1 VAFISGG
8 KINRATGGTISTIG
22 GHILHTFNTVGLNTF
37 IPTTDGTIEVLVV
50 GGGAAGSAQTGGSG
64 GGGGGSVLYQKLI
77 KVNAGVAYTM
87 NVGAGGTNGNLG
99 TDSVINLP
107 NQIIT
112 ALAGDVGIGSF
123 GKTIFSSVPSSI
135 NEGASGTFNV
145 TTDKIPNG
153 TTLYWTINNGTT
165 LDNDF
170 DAISGSFTINN
181 NTGSFSVP
189 IATNLFIEGAETFT
203 VSVRGIGISGNVLA
217 TSSTVTIPAKSY
229 TFSSVPSTIN
239 EGASGTFNVTTT
251 NVTNGT
257 TLFWTVEHGTTNSAD
272 FGATS
277 GSFTINSNSGTF
289 SIPIATNLFVEGA
302 ETFTVKI
309 RYLSITGEVVATS
322 STVTIPTKTYTFS
335 SVPSSIDEGASGT
348 FNFTT
353 SNVTS
358 GTTLFWTIDNIS
370 TVDSDFIATSGSFT
384 INNNAG
390 TFNVSIATDALVDA
404 AETFRVQARYQS
416 IGGQIV
422 ASSSIVAINNTTLTT
437 VVSKNTVEE
446 GQSVTFTTN
455 ATEFPNGTT
464 LYYDIIGSAG
474 ITSTDFTSNSLSGIY
489 TVSSGFASTTLTLVD
504 DGITDQETFQL
515 GVKTSAGGPILTY
528 SPIVTT
534 LDVLYPFTSFNFS
547 SAGIAGTAGP
557 SLATL
562 KTFYNT
568 SSFPW
573 IDNTNYF
580 NSTDGIQLWTVP
592 VTGTYRIIAAGARGG
607 ATETNGSFGRGAIMQ
622 GDFSLVI
629 NQKIKIAVGQ
639 TTGLI
644 GSGGAGFFGA
654 GGGGGGTFVVRN
666 TVGAATTSDILVI
679 AGGGGSANSFGP
691 SQPQFTNATLSDPAN
706 SSASWP
712 SFVSDGNGGSGG
724 NGGGPS
730 GGGGGCGGGFLTD
743 GNGGQVFGGNG
754 IWGKSFLNGLAG
766 GPAPGFGAAGSFG
779 GGGSIRQP
787 GGGGG
792 GFSGGGGGGQASSGS
807 SGGGGSSL
815 NNGSNQINF
824 IGNGDVGFLNGT
836 GFVSITKL

>member
-50 GGGAAGSAQTGGSG
+50 GGGGAGSAQTGGSG

-170 DAISGSFTINN
+170 GATSGSFTITSNA
-181 NTGSFSVP
+181 GSFSVP
-189 IATNLFIEGAETFT
+189 VATNLTAEGAETFT

-217 TSSTVTIPAKSY
+217 TSSTVTIPAKTY
-229 TFSSVPSTIN
+229 AFSSVPSTIL

-289 SIPIATNLFVEGA
+289 SVPIATNLFIEGA

-322 STVTIPTKTYTFS
+322 STVTIPAKTYTFS
-335 SVPSSIDEGASGT
+335 LVPSSINEGASGT

-353 SNVTS
+353 FNIPN

-404 AETFRVQARYQS
+404 AETFRVQVRYQS
-416 IGGQIV
+416 IDGQIV

-592 VTGTYRIIAAGARGG
+592 VTGTYRITAAGGRGG
-607 ATETNGSFGRGAIMQ
+607 QGNSGTPGLGAIMQ

-639 TTGLI
+639 TASSTG
-644 GSGGAGFFGA
+644 F
-654 GGGGGGTFVVRN
+654 GGGGGGTFVVNN

-679 AGGGGSANSFGP
+679 AGGGGSSAGSGGP

-706 SSASWP
+706 SSASWTQ
-712 SFVSDGNGGSGG
+712 FLTDNNGGTGG
-724 NGGGPS
+724 NGGGS
-730 GGGGGCGGGFLTD
+730 FGGQGGGGGFLT
-743 GNGGQVFGGNG
+743 NGANAEG
-754 IWGKSFLNGLAG
+754 IGGKSFLNGLAG
-766 GPAPGFGAAGSFG
+766 GPNPGFGQAGSFG
-779 GGGSIRQP
+779 GGGSTRQF
-787 GGGGG
+787 GAGGG
-792 GFSGGGGGGQASSGS
+792 GFSGGGGSGQSSAGGN
-807 SGGGGSSL
+807 GGGGSSL
-815 NNGSNQINF
+815 NNGSNQSNS
-824 IGNGDVGFLNGT
+824 IGNGSS
-836 GFVSITKL
+836 GFVIIVKL